1 MTENNKQSP
10 SLEFSAK
17 YDEEHAWA
25 YFNKHNSGIERKIS
39 NLRDHQIGRKALV
52 LAGNPKSVL
61 DIPCGTG
68 RFWDLLTEDPE
79 RTIYAS
85 DYSKDMLNMGLK
97 FRPPEIVKRIETFQ
111 ASAFDIP
118 VEENFVET
126 IFCIR
131 LIHHIGEKED
141 RLKLLRELH
150 RVCSSSVIISL
161 WVDGNFKAWR
171 RKKLEDK
178 RGKRSY
184 QNRFIAPVAQIEE
197 EFKQAGFGI
206 KGKIDFIPFYSMWRT
221 YVLEKNEG

>member
-1 MTENNKQSP
+1 MPENKQKSP
-10 SLEFSAK
+10 SLEFSDK
-17 YDEEHAWA
+17 YDEEHART
-25 YFNKHNSGIERKIS
+25 YFKKHNSGIERKIS
-39 NLRDHQIGRKALV
+39 NFRDHQIGRKALT

-61 DIPCGTG
+61 DMPCGTG
-68 RFWDLLTEDPE
+68 RFWDLLAEDPE

-85 DYSKDMLNMGLK
+85 DYSNDMINMGLK
-97 FRPPEIVKRIETFQ
+97 FRPAGIVKRVETFQ

-118 VEENFVET
+118 VEDNFVET

-131 LIHHIGEKED
+131 LIHHVGGKED

-150 RVCSSSVIISL
+150 RVSSRSVIISL

-171 RKKLEDK
+171 RKKLETK

-184 QNRFIAPVAQIEE
+184 QNRFIAQVANIEA
-197 EFKQAGFGI
+197 EFKQAEFGI

-221 YVLEKNEG
+221 YVLEKQ